1 MASSSSSS
9 ITPKIK
15 YEVFLSFCGVDT
27 RKKITSHLYEA
38 FCQKKIKTFI
48 DDNLIRGEEISPSL
62 LKAIEHSKISVI
74 IFSKGYPASRWCL
87 KELEVIVKCKNKYDQ
102 IVIPVF
108 YEVDPSDVRNQR
120 GDFGIAFGEL
130 EKRFMDDLKMLQ
142 RWRTALRDAAN
153 LSGFDSKNYR
163 NEASLVNNIVDEI
176 LRRLDYDSSIIHTNN
191 LVGLDSSI
199 EEIENLLCTKGVCK
213 IGIWGIGGIGKT
225 TLATTVF
232 NKIFGQFEASYFI
245 ENIREELEKSRG
257 LNDMRQKLSHA
268 LLGDIHPNIGFI
280 FPRERLSRK
289 KVLIVFDDVTA
300 NLKQMDFL
308 MKVFDYLNSESRI
321 IITTRDKQ
329 VLANCGVHHIHEMKG
344 LAFDKAFQLF
354 TQYAF
359 TESNPAEDY
368 IGLSTSVVAC
378 VEGLPLALKVLGS
391 FLFKRTKREWESAL
405 KNLKSI
411 NTYGDIQKVL
421 KVSYEGLHDRE
432 KDIFLDI
439 ACFFKGYKRD
449 LIEAILNARD
459 LDSHIYINVLIER
472 SLIITSFDTITMHDL
487 LEEMGRAIVQ
497 QESIDDPGKRS
508 RLWDYA
514 DIFSVLKYNT
524 GTRAIRSIR
533 LDMSK
538 VAELHLNHKAFNNMQ
553 NLRFLEFYG
562 SEPENKVFES
572 DSSAL
577 CHNIRLLK
585 KHRSKDEKKV
595 HGFEVLKF
603 NFFELR
609 YFCWDKYP
617 AKSLPHNFNPKNLV
631 ALYMRYSKVK
641 KLWTGNQKL
650 VNLKH
655 IDLSHSKRLCR
666 MPDFSL
672 IPNLESLILEDC
684 TNLLESFSSIHNL
697 HKLIILNLQGC
708 KGFDNLPIS
717 VYWKSL
723 QEVNL
728 SNCSN
733 LKTVPYLPCTV
744 EKLYL
749 NGTSIKELLSI
760 EHLYR
765 LVKLSLR
772 KCSRLERLPESIHEL
787 KSLKCLYLSG
797 CTKLNRLPND
807 LGTLTTLE
815 ELELEEIAL
824 ANIPTFVTSLINLKT
839 LSFAKCKMQNRS
851 SIPLIHLSIFQK
863 MTKLNL
869 VDCCIEVLPNNIGEL
884 LSLEYLYLD
893 QNKFESLPVSIK
905 DLSKLQELYIRNCQ
919 RLKSL
924 SELPS
929 NLLRMEAKNC
939 ISLESI
945 SGLPTI
951 FLSMRDSM
959 EGIDF
964 INCFKLKFDVTDAL
978 LNIERNADVWYR
990 LIDNKT
996 RGTTSLAKACI
1007 CYPGSE
1013 IPKWFALQS
1022 NTSFIEFLAGWL
1034 NDNLIGFALCVA
1046 VSLQDYQQLRI
1057 IRVGFSL
1064 AVNEEIISSGRLFIS
1079 EGLKGE
1085 VIESDHV
1092 FVGYDYSIM
1101 SLQLLTL
1108 NLNSEGSIVFF
1119 VEHVTKNGNVISFV
1133 NKCGV
1138 TLLHAKDDDLRRDLR
1153 VDRDKR
1159 LNTINCSINDCLK
1172 CCLNCCEEHDQW
1184 GSLQGSYEILNRWSP
1199 HSEIYKQWMVHE
1211 LICSELKKYIVY
1223 N

>member
-1 MASSSSSS
+1 MASSSSSSS
-9 ITPKIK
+9 ITPKIE

-48 DDNLIRGEEISPSL
+48 DDNLIRGEEISQSL

-87 KELEVIVKCKNKYDQ
+87 KELEEIVKCKNKYDQ
-102 IVIPVF
+102 IIIPVF
-108 YEVDPSDVRNQR
+108 YEVDPSNVRNQT

-130 EKRFMDDLKMLQ
+130 EKRFMDDLEMLQ

-153 LSGFDSKNYR
+153 LSGFDSKNYRTVKRNRTALKLFHISLYRYLSSHSVSFLSFLLFR

-176 LRRLDYDSSIIHTNN
+176 LRRLDYDSSIIHTKN

-199 EEIENLLCTKGVCK
+199 EEIENLLCMKGVCK
-213 IGIWGIGGIGKT
+213 VGIWGIGGIGKT
-225 TLATTVF
+225 TLATAIF

-245 ENIREELEKSRG
+245 ENIREELEKNGG
-257 LNDMRQKLSHA
+257 LNEMRQKLSHA
-268 LLGDIHPNIGFI
+268 LFGDIHPNIGFI

-289 KVLIVFDDVTA
+289 KVLIVFDDVTT
-300 NLKQMDFL
+300 NLKQIDFL
-308 MKVFDYLNSESRI
+308 MEVFDYLNSESRI
-321 IITTRDKQ
+321 ILTTRDKQ

-359 TESNPAEDY
+359 RENNPTEDY
-368 IGLSTSVVAC
+368 IGLSTSIVAC

-391 FLFKRTKREWESAL
+391 FLFKRTKREWESAI

-421 KVSYEGLHDRE
+421 RVSYEGLHDKE

-449 LIEAILNARD
+449 LIEAILNTRD

-497 QESIDDPGKRS
+497 QESIDDPDKRS
-508 RLWDYA
+508 RLWDYE

-524 GTRAIRSIR
+524 LINIYSLDYQGTRAIRSIR
-533 LDMSK
+533 LNTSK
-538 VAELHLNHKAFNNMQ
+538 VAEFHLNHKAFNNMQ

-562 SEPENKVFES
+562 SEPEKNVFES

-603 NFFELR
+603 SFSELK

-617 AKSLPHNFNPKNLV
+617 AKSLPPNFNPKNLV

-655 IDLSHSKRLCR
+655 IDLSHSKCLCK

-697 HKLIILNLQGC
+697 HKLVILNLRGC

-744 EKLYL
+744 EVLYL
-749 NGTSIKELLSI
+749 GGTSIKELLSI
-760 EHLYR
+760 EHLHR

-772 KCSRLERLPESIHEL
+772 QCSRLERLPESIHEL

-807 LGTLTTLE
+807 LGNLTTLE

-824 ANIPTFVTSLINLKT
+824 VDIPTFVTSLINLKT
-839 LSFAKCKMQNRS
+839 LSFARCKMQNRS
-851 SIPLIHLSIFQK
+851 SIPLIHLSVFQK

-869 VDCCIEVLPNNIGEL
+869 ADCCIEVLPNNIGEL
-884 LSLEYLYLD
+884 FSLEYLYLD
-893 QNKFESLPVSIK
+893 QNNFESLPVSIK
-905 DLSKLQELYIRNCQ
+905 DLSKLGELYIRNCQ
-919 RLKSL
+919 GLKSL
-924 SELPS
+924 PELPS

-945 SGLPTI
+945 SGLPTL
-951 FLSMRDSM
+951 FLSMRDLI

-964 INCFKLKFDVTDAL
+964 INCFKLKLDMTDAL

-990 LIDNKT
+990 PI
-996 RGTTSLAKACI
+996 
-1007 CYPGSE
+1007 
-1013 IPKWFALQS
+1013 
-1022 NTSFIEFLAGWL
+1022 
-1034 NDNLIGFALCVA
+1034 
-1046 VSLQDYQQLRI
+1046 VSL
-1057 IRVGFSL
+1057 SL
-1064 AVNEEIISSGRLFIS
+1064 
-1079 EGLKGE
+1079 
-1085 VIESDHV
+1085 
-1092 FVGYDYSIM
+1092 
-1101 SLQLLTL
+1101 SL
-1108 NLNSEGSIVFF
+1108 S
-1119 VEHVTKNGNVISFV
+1119 
-1133 NKCGV
+1133 
-1138 TLLHAKDDDLRRDLR
+1138 
-1153 VDRDKR
+1153 
-1159 LNTINCSINDCLK
+1159 
-1172 CCLNCCEEHDQW
+1172 
-1184 GSLQGSYEILNRWSP
+1184 
-1199 HSEIYKQWMVHE
+1199 
-1211 LICSELKKYIVY
+1211 
-1223 N
+1223 